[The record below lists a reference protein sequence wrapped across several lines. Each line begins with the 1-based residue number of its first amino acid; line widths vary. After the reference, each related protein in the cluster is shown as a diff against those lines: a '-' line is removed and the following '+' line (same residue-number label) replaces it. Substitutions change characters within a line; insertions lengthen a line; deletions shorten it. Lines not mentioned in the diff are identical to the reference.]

1 MPLKSLSII
10 KSDLG
15 PREKLKEGYLQ
26 YLLTYLHSVDITKN
40 VAGTTVYHQR
50 HLSSHSR
57 SWVRS
62 WRTDLQVT
70 ARWPHMIT
78 VVTILCPLC
87 RCSLASSSPTGRRP
101 RMWACSGG
109 SRCRTFSTRQKVM
122 WGKHSQATV
131 LSMSLI
137 HNTFTV
143 ISQLISINLTSAGVQ
158 SESFII
164 CTLQCEKHGARHE
177 WYPLQRL
184 PCGRSAIRE
193 YLPVNICTSF
203 NI

>member
-10 KSDLG
+10 KSGLG

-26 YLLTYLHSVDITKN
+26 YLLTYLHSVDIRTN

-62 WRTDLQVT
+62 WGTGLQAT
-70 ARWPHMIT
+70 ARWPHLIT
-78 VVTILCPLC
+78 VVTILCPVC
-87 RCSLASSSPTGRRP
+87 RCSPASSSPTGRRP

-143 ISQLISINLTSAGVQ
+143 ISQLISINLTSAGCKVNHT
-158 SESFII
+158 SSVHCSVRSTELAMNGIHYRGF
-164 CTLQCEKHGARHE
+164 HVDD
-177 WYPLQRL
+177 L
-184 PCGRSAIRE
+184 PTE
-193 YLPVNICTSF
+193 NIYQ
-203 NI
+203 